1 MERRCELCGATNVD
15 TTMYQVRK
23 LTELKA
29 TTEWH
34 KLMLKKWRK
43 TLVVCENCNAKIHN
57 YDK

>member
-1 MERRCELCGATNVD
+1 MICGATNVD